1 MNTKS
6 IYTVGKC
13 LLLLLRECVKIHLMI
28 SFRHGFRGFHGKK
41 TKKICVFRVIRA

>member
-1 MNTKS
+1 MITP
-6 IYTVGKC
+6 IYSPAPGRYE
-13 LLLLLRECVKIHLMI
+13 RECVKIHLMI